1 MSLPYVNMRSV
12 VKKIDSSYIFQ
23 CKDIASHLET
33 VIFQVLHLTTLR
45 TKYQFA
51 TGVLAAASALHHGRF
66 VTEVLSL
73 MSGLDREAAL
83 HSDPPPGVIP
93 GFAASATTPPDPYTP
108 PPPEDADVQAGE
120 FDFEASYASFVSRFK
135 RGENST
141 CSFLLEQSGERW
153 SERMMSYWGTYK
165 AAKNTP
171 FLQQCRKIFALIL
184 VGCMTSDD
192 ISKSHPKLYSR
203 VIAGTGATNMDEFS
217 IFEEVVELG
226 LQTWTVVE
234 TCYFEKSWA
243 PLFGC
248 TATLTRLE
256 QEHTFLTT
264 HAPWYM
270 LDEVE
275 RVSTASDAPCTPA
288 EFELRVK
295 KLRTELHTHHT
306 LCKQSSER
314 LVVKKYLDSIS
325 AIHARVV
332 ERLSRSTTRVVPFAI
347 KFDGTTGT
355 GKSSITNMVLRDILR
370 IQKEPHT
377 DAYIAVV
384 NTLANHM
391 DTLTNATRGVIIDDL
406 CNTLVAMAKVD
417 ENRFIIDLLN
427 MMQTPV
433 LKAALEDK
441 GQTFCRATALVV
453 STNAPDLQAKYT
465 SIEQSAVLRR
475 FQFHIMITV
484 KEGFQIDN
492 GPGTLKMLDGSKM
505 VEGMNTAAQEFV
517 VRQWI
522 PLERNPA
529 RATDEGHFVAL
540 TGKLNYSQLL
550 QFLKPF
556 ILRHQALQN
565 RIVED
570 MAEDEKEP
578 LCEHGYTT
586 KRRCD
591 ECKAIRA
598 ALTEEAGEWWRWKPR
613 SPAPP
618 AQPPEPAPDTS
629 PILVCAHGLSV
640 CHVCH
645 PSEDIP
651 YARPSRWGRFML
663 ALVPTAP
670 ADAPEPSLVRLCKA
684 MTNGRYEIEDTFVR
698 APKKLLTIIY
708 GVVPISTM
716 SLSYGVFALFG
727 LGGVIATLTT
737 TLIGLST
744 VYHISAATVGWVR
757 GRVAGLT
764 LAELRARME
773 VVVHRAMG
781 FALMLVFAGL
791 AAAACVHT
799 ARRLMGT
806 AQDEEQE
813 IVPPPPLKPAAPLP
827 KEMTVSV
834 TNVPPGGQPPVG
846 ETEVKLQ
853 VTVPPGTEFPTR
865 HQVHHHVDTILQEEI
880 ERCADL
886 HAEPPFE
893 LPLPT
898 AGLDLVV
905 QGQCSSSQVEPAS
918 LPDPVPR
925 QNIWNKRDIIT
936 HQCVSPRLAN
946 MTAEQSLDRVARQ
959 LFLVDIYYASGKT
972 VRTMALGVCTNH
984 VVLPMHNFVRPN
996 GEMSPIKEMIF
1007 SRADPKQD
1015 GTYRSKVAENCLVR
1029 MQGDAML
1036 YQANIG
1042 GTMVD
1047 ITSLFTEFESCP
1059 VPFPGLE
1066 LRRDLETT
1074 EIVQSGMMLRPEH
1087 LASSQYGIQYPGYS
1101 YTRKEE
1107 TFKGLCG
1114 AVILLASK
1122 LPRIVGVHTLGKGT
1136 FGAACHISKSGLL
1149 EALEKMRG
1157 QAVNGGIPVNCHNTT
1172 LHTPAGQEAAAVIGP
1187 LSGRAI
1193 FREAPDGAPVLAM
1206 GTLVNAIQVRSGS
1219 NLRVSPISGLVE
1231 QCCGEV
1237 RKHGPPET
1245 IGRITV
1251 EKAKLAELDGLTQ
1264 LPPDWLKMA
1273 QTDMLEELVA
1283 IIEAGDMW
1291 PYIKPLSHRETVSG
1305 IVGSSFVRRV
1315 NVSTSAGFP
1324 YKGGKRPLL
1333 MEDPTPEQPECLV
1346 NTPEM
1351 EAEILA
1357 LEDKMAA
1364 GERPC
1369 FGFKACHKDEAVKI
1383 GKKKTRVF
1391 EGAPYPLTFLTRK
1404 YFLPLTRVY
1413 YLAQLQSE
1421 CSVGINAS
1429 GDEWDK
1435 TARHLMEFNRRLLE
1449 GDWVHYDSSQAYQ
1462 EIIAFFTILIT
1473 LALKSGQYDER
1484 SIVIMWVIAEEIA
1497 RHFTIMRTDVAQID
1511 GSNASGNSIT
1521 VIINNGTNGL
1531 RARASFY
1538 ALCPPDVA
1546 AVPKMQYSTKTLAGV
1561 TLRPGTRN
1569 FAPLLPQLSGRFA
1582 DYVRAIYYGDD
1593 FLMAPRPEIESWYT
1607 QPALA
1612 AWFEAQG
1619 KHMTGADKL
1628 PFTRDFTPSSE
1639 ASFLKRSFRYD
1650 EETGHYMAPL
1660 VMDSI
1665 YKPLHVWPTKLPV
1678 LPAAHAAEIMG
1689 GAIRELF
1696 QHGRVEFE
1704 VRVPKLLE
1712 VAKACGA
1719 DCYLADD
1726 CESYDAALAE
1736 WLDTYGPQPDSE

>member
-73 MSGLDREAAL
+73 MNGLDREAAL
-83 HSDPPPGVIP
+83 HSDPPSGTME
-93 GFAASATTPPDPYTP
+93 GFATSATTPPDPYSP
-108 PPPEDADVQAGE
+108 PPPDDADVQAGE
-120 FDFEASYASFVSRFK
+120 FDFEASYASFISRFK

-141 CSFLLEQSGERW
+141 CSFLMEQSGERW
-153 SERMMSYWGTYK
+153 SERVMSYWGTYK

-306 LCKQSSER
+306 LCKQTAER

-325 AIHARVV
+325 AIYAKVV

-391 DTLTNATRGVIIDDL
+391 DTLTNSTRGVIIDDL

-453 STNAPDLQAKYT
+453 SSNDPELQASYT
-465 SIEQSAVLRR
+465 SIEPSAILRR
-475 FQFHIMITV
+475 FQFHILITV
-484 KEGFQIDN
+484 KDGYQIDN

-505 VEGMNTAAQEFV
+505 SEGMDTTAQEFV

-522 PLERNPA
+522 PLARDPTNPK
-529 RATDEGHFVAL
+529 DKGVFKAL
-540 TGKLNYSQLL
+540 TGKLNYSQLMK
-550 QFLKPF
+550 FLEPF

-565 RIVED
+565 RILED
-570 MAEDEKEP
+570 MADDEKEV

-598 ALTEEAGEWWRWKPR
+598 ALEEEAGEWWRWNPR
-613 SPAPP
+613 PPAPP
-618 AQPPEPAPDTS
+618 EQPPEPVPDTS
-629 PILVCAHGLSV
+629 PALVCAHGLSV

-651 YARPSRWGRFML
+651 YASPSRWNRVLL
-663 ALVPTAP
+663 ALMPTAP
-670 ADAPEPSLVRLCKA
+670 PDAPEPSLVRLCKA

-727 LGGVIATLTT
+727 LGGVVATLTT

-781 FALMLVFAGL
+781 FALLLVFAGL
-791 AAAACVHT
+791 SAAACVHT

-806 AQDEEQE
+806 SQEEE
-813 IVPPPPLKPAAPLP
+813 KEFVPPPPLKPAAPLP
-827 KEMTVSV
+827 KEMT
-834 TNVPPGGQPPVG
+834 
-846 ETEVKLQ
+846 
-853 VTVPPGTEFPTR
+853 
-865 HQVHHHVDTILQEEI
+865 
-880 ERCADL
+880 
-886 HAEPPFE
+886 PPFE
-893 LPLPT
+893 DPPPT

-905 QGQCSSSQVEPAS
+905 QGQCGSSQAEPAS

-925 QNIWNKRDIIT
+925 QNIWNKRDVIT

-959 LFLVDIYYASGKT
+959 LFLVDVYYESGKT

-984 VVLPMHNFVRPN
+984 VVLPMHNFMRPN
-996 GEMSPIKEMIF
+996 GELSPIKEMIF
-1007 SRADPKQD
+1007 SRADPKRD

-1042 GTMVD
+1042 GTMID

-1066 LRRDLETT
+1066 IRRDLETA
-1074 EIVQSGMMLRPEH
+1074 EVVQSGMMLRPER

-1136 FGAACHISKSGLL
+1136 FGAACHISRSGLL
-1149 EALEKMRG
+1149 EALEKMRH
-1157 QAVNGGIPVNCHNTT
+1157 QAVNGGIPVNCHDTT
-1172 LHTPAGQEAAAVIGP
+1172 LHTPVGQESAAVIGP
-1187 LSGRAI
+1187 LSERSI
-1193 FREAPDGAPVLAM
+1193 FREAPDGAPMLAM
-1206 GTLVNAIQVRSGS
+1206 GTLVNAAQVRSGT
-1219 NLRVSPISGLVE
+1219 NFRVSPISGLVE

-1251 EKAKLAELDGLTQ
+1251 EKAKLAELEGLTQ

-1273 QTDMLEELVA
+1273 QTDMQEELVA

-1291 PYIKPLSHRETVSG
+1291 PFIKPLTHRETVSG

-1333 MEDPTPEQPECLV
+1333 VEDPTPEQPECLV

-1351 EAEILA
+1351 DAEIAA
-1357 LEDKMAA
+1357 LEDKMAT

-1462 EIIAFFTILIT
+1462 EIMAFFTILIN
-1473 LALKSGQYDER
+1473 LAVMSGNYDER
-1484 SIVIMWVIAEEIA
+1484 AITIMWVLAEEIA

-1538 ALCPPDVA
+1538 ALCPPSVA
-1546 AVPKMQYSTKTLAGV
+1546 AVPKMQYSATTLAGV
-1561 TLRPGTRN
+1561 KLRPGTRN

-1628 PFTRDFTPSSE
+1628 PFSRDFTPSSE

-1650 EETGHYMAPL
+1650 EETRHYMAPL

-1678 LPAAHAAEIMG
+1678 LPEAHAAEIMG

-1696 QHGRVEFE
+1696 QHGRAEFE
-1704 VRVPKLLE
+1704 ERVPNLLK
-1712 VAKACGA
+1712 VAKECGA

-1726 CESYDAALAE
+1726 CASYDAALAE
-1736 WLDTYGPQPDSE
+1736 WLDTYGPKPDSE